1 MRLSQS
7 PPFFTP
13 LSYRSR
19 QAAPL
24 QCKLAVLA
32 SRTTRDQ
39 RGRRSRCCISSVL
52 THAPARRHSFLD
64 RVWSSATT
72 CTNVHRAWSAIA
84 VVTPHDTLC
93 VRWHNEVC
101 SSFSLVRTLTDT
113 HMQTVHRTSNIATM
127 PQPTYPG
134 EIMPELYDIINGVTQ
149 IEEMETLRS
158 LGSPC
163 FVMWVSKSGQCSH
176 FPYHGL
182 PTVSLTSTTL
192 IPALTNT
199 SF

>member
-93 VRWHNEVC
+93 VRCHNEDVEHRHNATTHL
-101 SSFSLVRTLTDT
+101 SWRDHARTLRHHQRHHSD
-113 HMQTVHRTSNIATM
+113 
-127 PQPTYPG
+127 
-134 EIMPELYDIINGVTQ
+134 
-149 IEEMETLRS
+149 
-158 LGSPC
+158 
-163 FVMWVSKSGQCSH
+163 
-176 FPYHGL
+176 
-182 PTVSLTSTTL
+182 
-192 IPALTNT
+192 
-199 SF
+199 